1 MSGGYSVYVN
11 ATITP
16 TNMNG
21 VAELYAWLPIP
32 ENLTVTATG
41 GGSLVADSTSADGE
55 FESRIVVLMP
65 STMGAD
71 ANMLVK
77 INGSASGTGLVQTG
91 RAEFQLNF
99 TGNARFSMNGVIG
112 YRSEFDPQAN
122 TTKTIVWMYN
132 APLVIIMPGGTPG
145 GMPGMPL
152 PNELRL
158 FVDFYSEMLTDFS
171 SMTTKTTTRLVVNA
185 EDQATIMLVRN
196 FLAMMF
202 MQANTTMPLP
212 EPKYNSSRGVYYI
225 EFKSTTEQ
233 PIRAR
238 VDYELLNQS
247 SRIESFK
254 ADMEILV
261 RGYQANE
268 TTYNVTL
275 SSRAS
280 LEASLSGPLIIGN
293 ATIKKLDA
301 SASIGNNDTHI
312 YASAKLVFDL
322 DIQDPYIAGRT
333 VETIVKTLSTASRG
347 SARIVAPDP
356 GALMIDDRVVH
367 EATLTPST
375 AMGSEIYYVYKG
387 VVMRSYDEEEKR
399 FIVLSGEGEVYARG
413 TSRVV
418 VDASRTGRTTVFFE
432 DEAREARIYITESDM
447 VTVMPASSSER
458 LRGKLVVQTITTP
471 PKPLP
476 EEAKPLGPI
485 VDVSVDYMPGSGLVV
500 VLPYH
505 EEPSNGEIMVAHYKN
520 GEWTLIEPEEVDT
533 TTKTVTVILR
543 ELSPL
548 TVVSY
553 TPPTTTETTT
563 TTQTTTTTTPETT
576 TTTTTTTTVSPTP
589 TTTTETTQTTTTT
602 QQPPATTTATTTIV
616 TETTKTTTTETTTT
630 APPTE
635 TKTETTQP
643 TSTPTK
649 TTTTTTKRTT
659 TAPPTTKTTTIV
671 STTSETTKTET
682 PQQTTQPLTTY
693 KPTTTT
699 KEEGGV
705 RLGPIAAVVAVLAV
719 VALAIVLRRR

>member
-1 MSGGYSVYVN
+1 MSGGHSVYVN

-32 ENLTVTATG
+32 ENLTVIATG
-41 GGSLVADSTSADGE
+41 GGSLIADSTSANGE

-77 INGSASGTGLVQTG
+77 INASASGTGLVQTG
-91 RAEFQLNF
+91 KAEFQLNF
-99 TGNARFSMNGVIG
+99 TGNARFSMSGVIE

-202 MQANTTMPLP
+202 MQANTTVPLP

-261 RGYQANE
+261 RGYQVNE

-275 SSRAS
+275 SSKAS
-280 LEASLSGPLIIGN
+280 LEASLSGPLIVGN

-333 VETIVKTLSTASRG
+333 VETIVRMLSTASRG

-356 GALMIDDRVVH
+356 GALMIDSRVVH

-387 VVMRSYDEEEKR
+387 VVMRGFDEEEKR
-399 FIVLSGEGEVYARG
+399 FIVLSGEGEVYARS

-432 DEAREARIYITESDM
+432 DEAREARVYITESAM
-447 VTVMPASSSER
+447 VAVMPASGSER

-485 VDVSVDYMPGSGLVV
+485 VDVSVDYMPSSGLIV
-500 VLPYH
+500 VLPYY

-533 TTKTVTVILR
+533 STKTVTVVLR

-553 TPPTTTETTT
+553 TSPTTTETTT
-563 TTQTTTTTTPETT
+563 TTQTTTTAPET
-576 TTTTTTTTVSPTP
+576 TTTTTTTTVSPTQ
-589 TTTTETTQTTTTT
+589 TATTETTTTT

-630 APPTE
+630 ASPTE
-635 TKTETTQP
+635 AKTETTQP

-649 TTTTTTKRTT
+649 TTTATTTRTT
-659 TAPPTTKTTTIV
+659 TAKTTTIV
-671 STTSETTKTET
+671 STTSETTKTEAT
-682 PQQTTQPLTTY
+682 QQTTQPLTTY

-699 KEEGGV
+699 EEEGGV
-705 RLGPIAAVVAVLAV
+705 GLGPIAAVVAVLAV